1 MKLLLCSYA
10 PHKSEKLE
18 KAFLDLLTKP
28 IDENKVFILS
38 MDTTSRRYRESLEI
52 AKQWYIG
59 LGILEHNI
67 SIYNLI
73 TDTIPS
79 FDGLDVLHV
88 WGGNTFHY
96 LKQIREIG
104 LVPMIHDFVRR
115 DGVYVGSSAGSML
128 MGPSVD
134 EDLYILEKNE
144 VGLQN
149 VTGFGIVPFYICAH
163 WDSKSDEVRDEML
176 KYGKASGKHLI
187 PLTDQQGVLVH
198 DNGYEII

>member
-10 PHKSEKLE
+10 PHKTEELE

-38 MDTTSRRYRESLEI
+38 IDTTSQFHLERLEI
-52 AKQWYIG
+52 VKQGYLR
-59 LGILEHNI
+59 LGILEINI
-67 SIYNLI
+67 TIYNLI
-73 TDTIPS
+73 SDTIPN
-79 FDGLDVLHV
+79 FDDLDVLHV

-96 LKQIREIG
+96 LKQIREKG
-104 LVPMIHDFVRR
+104 LVPKIHDFIDRG
-115 DGVYVGSSAGSML
+115 GVYVGSSAGSMI

-134 EDLYILEKNE
+134 EDLYIKEKNE
-144 VGLQN
+144 VGLQDT
-149 VTGFGIVPFYICAH
+149 TGFGIVSFYICPH
-163 WDSKSDEVRDEML
+163 GDSKSDEVREEML
-176 KYGKASGKHLI
+176 KYGKASGKYLI